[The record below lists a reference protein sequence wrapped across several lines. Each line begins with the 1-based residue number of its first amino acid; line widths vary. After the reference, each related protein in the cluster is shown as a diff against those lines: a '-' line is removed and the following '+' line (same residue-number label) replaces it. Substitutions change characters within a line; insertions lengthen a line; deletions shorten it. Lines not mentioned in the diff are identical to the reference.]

1 MSMLASNVNLSGGGS
16 GDGYVPV
23 AKKKNAAIDPDATG
37 PRSTNA
43 DGGGQ
48 GAGYR
53 PPRADVQE
61 VFLFTLTEPF
71 KGALSKLMGLLEQ
84 VNNIPND
91 VRIAIVSGPLGYM
104 PNLRAVRPTPFSPT
118 PTLLRPTV
126 R

>member
-1 MSMLASNVNLSGGGS
+1 MSMLTNNVNLGGGGS

-23 AKKKNAAIDPDATG
+23 TKKKQSAIDPDDAA
-37 PRSTNA
+37 PRSPNSDA
-43 DGGGQ
+43 GGN

-53 PPRADVQE
+53 SPRADVQE

-71 KGALSKLMGLLEQ
+71 KGALNKLMGLLEQ
-84 VNNIPND
+84 VNNIPHD

-104 PNLRAVRPTPFSPT
+104 SNIRSVRPTPFVPT
-118 PTLLRPTV
+118 PTLLRPVV